1 MIIAIFGYDFHHYK
15 TNTIIKDTFINGFSI
30 GAVLLAP
37 KIDYISNG
45 NIGSIDN
52 DSKNDEIREFCKANN
67 INFYRIKH
75 NDNSKIKMIVDSN
88 NIDVGLIGG
97 AKIIHQSVIKL
108 FKSGIINY
116 HPGRIPETSGL
127 DSLYRTIENFVP
139 PCVTAHLI
147 DQKIDAGLLINEA
160 IVEVFKDDTLES
172 ISSRILK
179 KQIEINQFVLRD
191 VKDKKLNF
199 PKINRPKKN
208 KKLSVEEKEKIITFF
223 EKWKNKFS
231 ANL

>member
-1 MIIAIFGYDFHHYK
+1 
-15 TNTIIKDTFINGFSI
+15 
-30 GAVLLAP
+30 
-37 KIDYISNG
+37 
-45 NIGSIDN
+45 
-52 DSKNDEIREFCKANN
+52 
-67 INFYRIKH
+67 
-75 NDNSKIKMIVDSN
+75 
-88 NIDVGLIGG
+88 
-97 AKIIHQSVIKL
+97 
-108 FKSGIINY
+108 
-116 HPGRIPETSGL
+116 
-127 DSLYRTIENFVP
+127 VP

>member
-15 TNTIIKDTFINGFSI
+15 TNAIIKDTFINGFSI

-37 KIDYISNG
+37 KINYINNG

-52 DSKNDEIREFCKANN
+52 YSKNDEIREFCKANN
-67 INFYRIKH
+67 IDFYRIKH
-75 NDNSKIKMIVDSN
+75 NDNSKIKMIVDSK
-88 NIDVGLIGG
+88 NIDLGLIGG

-147 DQKIDAGLLINEA
+147 DQKIDAGLFINEA
-160 IVEVFKDDTLES
+160 IVEVFKDDTLET
-172 ISSRILK
+172 ISGRILK
-179 KQIEINQFVLRD
+179 KQIEINQFVLKD
-191 VKDKKLNF
+191 VKDKKINF

-208 KKLSVEEKEKIITFF
+208 EKLSIEEKEKIIKFF

-231 ANL
+231 VNL

>member
-1 MIIAIFGYDFHHYK
+1 VKIGIFGYDFHHYK
-15 TNTIIKDTFINGFSI
+15 TNAIIKDTFINGFSI

-37 KIDYISNG
+37 KINYISNG
-45 NIGSIDN
+45 NIGLIDN
-52 DSKNDEIREFCKANN
+52 DSKNDEIREFCKVNN

-127 DSLYRTIENFVP
+127 DSLYRTIEKFVP

-147 DQKIDAGLLINEA
+147 DQKIDAGFFINEA
-160 IVEVFKDDTLES
+160 IVEVFKDDTLEL
-172 ISSRILK
+172 ISSRVLK
-179 KQIEINQFVLRD
+179 KQIEINQFVLKD

-208 KKLSVEEKEKIITFF
+208 KKLSVEEKEKIITYF

-231 ANL
+231 VNL

>member
-15 TNTIIKDTFINGFSI
+15 TNAIIKDTFINGFSI

-88 NIDVGLIGG
+88 NIHVGLIGG

>member
-1 MIIAIFGYDFHHYK
+1 MIIGIFGYDFSHYK
-15 TNTIIKDTFINGFSI
+15 TNEIIKDTFLNGFSI

-37 KIDYISNG
+37 KINYTN
-45 NIGSIDN
+45 NINVTSIDK
-52 DSKNDEIREFCKANN
+52 DSRNKEIREFCRVNN
-67 INFYRIKH
+67 IDFYRIKH
-75 NDNSKIKMIVDSN
+75 NDTSKIKKIVESN

-108 FKSGIINY
+108 FKLGIINY

-127 DSLYRTIENFVP
+127 DSLYRTIENLVP

-147 DQKIDAGLLINEA
+147 DHRVDAGLFINEA
-160 IVEVFKDDTLES
+160 IVEVFKDDTLEM
-172 ISSRILK
+172 ISNRILK
-179 KQIEINQFVLRD
+179 KQIEINQNVLQD
-191 VKDKKLNF
+191 VKNKKISF

-208 KKLSVEEKEKIITFF
+208 QKLSFEEKEKIIMYF

-231 ANL
+231 VNL